1 MHFCIT
7 SFNYNL
13 QFTTHRARS
22 ACDSIKKCRR
32 PFPIALAKTV
42 GAHKKMSAPLL
53 QCMSKSPLLHC
64 MSKSPLL
71 QLTMH
76 VEIHLQKCMSKS
88 HWYNACRNPPA
99 KMHVEIPLAT
109 MHVEIPLLQ
118 CMSKSLFC
126 TSTYLCSA
134 QVCTCAAHKYILPA
148 FFCTS
153 TYLRSEQIRT
163 CAAHKNILPAVFF
176 AQMHTVSCFF
186 AHVHTCA
193 LPKYVLVLRTST
205 YCQLFLFFAQVHTCA
220 VHKYVW
226 NKILE
231 DHRRVIACTRCSNP
245 RRPRKGNSMHT
256 IPLKMEERRLLII
269 IITHGTK
276 S

>member
-22 ACDSIKKCRR
+22 SCDSIKKCRR

-148 FFCTS
+148 FF
-153 TYLRSEQIRT
+153 
-163 CAAHKNILPAVFF
+163 
-176 AQMHTVSCFF
+176 
-186 AHVHTCA
+186 
-193 LPKYVLVLRTST
+193 
-205 YCQLFLFFAQVHTCA
+205 AQVHTCA
-220 VHKYVW
+220 ANKYELVLRTRTYCQLFFCTNAYCQLFFCTRPYVCIAQVCTCAAHKY
-226 NKILE
+226 ILPA
-231 DHRRVIACTRCSNP
+231 VFVFCTSTYLCSAQIRMEQNP
-245 RRPRKGNSMHT
+245 RRPPKGNSMHT
-256 IPLKMEERRLLII
+256 MF
-269 IITHGTK
+269 K
-276 S
+276 SSKTTEG